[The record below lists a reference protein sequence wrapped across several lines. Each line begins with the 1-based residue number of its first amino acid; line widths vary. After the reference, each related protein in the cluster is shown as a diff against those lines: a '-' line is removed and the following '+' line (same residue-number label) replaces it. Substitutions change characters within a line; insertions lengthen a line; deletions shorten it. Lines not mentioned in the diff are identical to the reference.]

1 MLDFANS
8 RALKSKQAKV
18 TTASNTIKDVVL
30 VDLVELYSSSEIELL
45 QQALQLID
53 SGKKRIQCLKEKRK
67 QEEKQR
73 ESVEKTLHDA
83 AYSKALLAL
92 NAMSLSELYMLSVCF
107 SYSSTTVVELIQ
119 DYDHQ
124 HYLASVQR
132 WLDTGGPDEMHF
144 EQSPE
149 EVREEWQCGIASA
162 AVEAISWPCLKYHR
176 NYQDSVVTY
185 MAPQG
190 TSDDFPQSIYNTV
203 IEKNQSNLTTDCLT
217 VINAIAAYENNV
229 ETVRKII
236 EKLGQ

>member
-8 RALKSKQAKV
+8 RALKSKQTKV

-73 ESVEKTLHDA
+73 EGFEKTLHDA
-83 AYSKALLAL
+83 AYNQALLAL
-92 NAMSLSELYMLSVCF
+92 DTMSLSELYMLSVCF

-132 WLDTGGPDEMHF
+132 WLDTGSRDDIHF

-149 EVREEWQCGIASA
+149 EVHEEWQCGIASA
-162 AVEAISWPCLKYHR
+162 AVETISWPCLKYHR
-176 NYQDSVVTY
+176 NHQGSVVTY
-185 MAPQG
+185 VEPQG

-203 IEKNQSNLTTDCLT
+203 IEKNQSNLTAECLA
-217 VINAIAAYENNV
+217 VIHAIAMYENNA
-229 ETVRKII
+229 ERVRKIL
-236 EKLGQ
+236 ESLGQ